1 MIKLSANDSL
11 ISREQLATRQP
22 LPAFVKVMGSIVQSS
37 IEIIKKQ
44 TNQFLEWFKLL
55 NINDLLGLL
64 GKMRTLIDSP
74 NSNVIWSQFDSV
86 EDVLNTLDS
95 LKSRVEHGDN
105 KVISELKILF
115 APTGS
120 FQEISIDSG
129 WGEKFIELATRFD
142 EIIDSK

>member
-1 MIKLSANDSL
+1 M
-11 ISREQLATRQP
+11 R
-22 LPAFVKVMGSIVQSS
+22 
-37 IEIIKKQ
+37 
-44 TNQFLEWFKLL
+44 

-64 GKMRTLIDSP
+64 DELRTLIDSP
-74 NSNVIWSQFDSV
+74 NTNVVWSQFNSV
-86 EDVLNTLDS
+86 EEVLNTLDT
-95 LKSRVEHGDN
+95 LKRRVALGDN

-142 EIIDSK
+142 EIFD

>member
-1 MIKLSANDSL
+1 M
-11 ISREQLATRQP
+11 R
-22 LPAFVKVMGSIVQSS
+22 
-37 IEIIKKQ
+37 
-44 TNQFLEWFKLL
+44 

-64 GKMRTLIDSP
+64 AEVRTLIDSP
-74 NSNVIWSQFDSV
+74 NTNVIWSQFDSV
-86 EDVLNTLDS
+86 KEVLNTLDM
-95 LKSRVEHGDN
+95 LKRRIELGDN

-142 EIIDSK
+142 EIIVSK